1 VSKGQYDVVKEVLSE
16 LGTVSFGEVAMQ
28 PGKPQGFGFV
38 GEDATPI
45 ITLPGNP
52 VSSYVSFEVF
62 VLPAIRRMM
71 GKQPY
76 RRPMVRALASKGF
89 SSGLGRRQFVRA
101 LFEIDGMGA
110 HVTPVGGHG
119 SHLMG
124 DLSDANALIVVPEDV
139 TSVNAGEQVQV
150 LVLDRDY

>member
-1 VSKGQYDVVKEVLSE
+1 MTSGGVSKGAFDVVKEVLSE

-62 VLPAIRRMM
+62 VVPAIRRMM
-71 GKQPY
+71 GRLPY
-76 RRPMVRALASKGF
+76 RRPMVRALCTQGF
-89 SSGLGRRQFVRA
+89 SSSPGASSTSGRGSRSTARA
-101 LFEIDGMGA
+101 R
-110 HVTPVGGHG
+110 
-119 SHLMG
+119 
-124 DLSDANALIVVPEDV
+124 
-139 TSVNAGEQVQV
+139 TSRRSAATA
-150 LVLDRDY
+150 RT